1 MEGKR
6 SSGGATLEPA
16 QAPPVQVVA
25 RRPSLA
31 ALLTHCGQLMVFVHA
46 ATIKLGLC
54 KNCNVYDF
62 LLVLYLT
69 RGLRGIEAGEL
80 IRTVISNNISN
91 NQRRFH
97 AGPGGTSPSKS

>member
-54 KNCNVYDF
+54 KNCNVGLPISA
-62 LLVLYLT
+62 LLDS
-69 RGLRGIEAGEL
+69 RSAWNRS
-80 IRTVISNNISN
+80 R
-91 NQRRFH
+91 
-97 AGPGGTSPSKS
+97 

>member
-54 KNCNVYDF
+54 KNCNV
-62 LLVLYLT
+62 
-69 RGLRGIEAGEL
+69 
-80 IRTVISNNISN
+80 
-91 NQRRFH
+91 
-97 AGPGGTSPSKS
+97 